1 MLTDTEL
8 GESTKP
14 VGSQLYMNRVALRV
28 VLRLETAS
36 LTLTWK
42 LKVPMVEVKP
52 IIPLA
57 EISVYCK
64 VRKPGASISKNEIA
78 LTASRGYQVI
88 VGKSKSTGPL
98 GNSVSK

>member
-1 MLTDTEL
+1 MKRVTL
-8 GESTKP
+8 
-14 VGSQLYMNRVALRV
+14 RVALR
-28 VLRLETAS
+28 LEIAS
-36 LTLTWK
+36 LTVTWK
-42 LKVPMVEVKP
+42 LKVPMVEVAP
-52 IIPLA
+52 RTPLV
-57 EISVYCK
+57 ELSVYCK